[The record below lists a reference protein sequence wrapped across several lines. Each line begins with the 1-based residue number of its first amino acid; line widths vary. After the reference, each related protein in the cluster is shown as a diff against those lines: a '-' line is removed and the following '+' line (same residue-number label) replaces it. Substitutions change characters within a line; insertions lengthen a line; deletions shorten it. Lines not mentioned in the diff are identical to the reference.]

1 MPKRTE
7 RRKLKAR
14 VSALE
19 KKVAQLDR
27 EMHPTAKELTD
38 ALWETIQYM
47 KANPLPLPS
56 KYHTDAKVQEIC
68 KTSDVEELEKNVQR
82 QKE

>member
-1 MPKRTE
+1 MPKRTK

-19 KKVAQLDR
+19 KKVTQLDK
-27 EMHPTAKELTD
+27 EMHPSAKELTD
-38 ALWETIQYM
+38 ALWDTIQYM

-56 KYHTDAKVQEIC
+56 KYHTGAKVQEKCI
-68 KTSDVEELEKNVQR
+68 TSDVEKSENNVQH
-82 QKE
+82 Q